1 MPTFDTPD
9 PIIVTLEIG
18 VGDVRIT
25 ANDRKDTNVAVRPSD
40 PARKSDVA
48 AAEQTRVEFSA
59 GRLLIR
65 APRGWRRYTPRGG
78 GESID
83 VQIDLPAGSQI
94 RGEAGI
100 AALHATGPLGE
111 CHYNTGVGDI
121 QVDEGCPAHL
131 STGVGDIAVHR
142 ASGHAQITTG
152 SGAVRIGSVDG
163 TAVIKGANGDTWIGD
178 ISRDLRVVAANGSIT
193 VDHSHASV
201 VAKTA
206 NGDVRLGDVEGGT
219 VIAQTSLGKV
229 EIGIRDGVA
238 AWLDLD
244 THFGK
249 VDNQLD
255 VAGRPQP
262 GEDTVEVRA
271 RSSFGDITIHRA
283 VANKTEAGAV

>member
-9 PIIVTLEIG
+9 PILVTLELG

-25 ANDRKDTNVAVRPSD
+25 ASDRNDTTVAVRPSD
-40 PARKSDVA
+40 PSRKSDVT
-48 AAEQTRVEFSA
+48 AAEQTRVEFAA

-65 APRGWRRYTPRGG
+65 APKGWRRYTPRGG

-100 AALHATGPLGE
+100 AALHCAGPLGE

-121 QVDEGCPAHL
+121 QVDLAGPAHL
-131 STGVGDIAVHR
+131 STGVGDIAVDR
-142 ASGHAQITTG
+142 ATGHAQITTG

-163 TAVIKGANGDTWIGD
+163 TAVIKGANGNTWIGD
-178 ISRDLRVVAANGSIT
+178 VSRDLRVIAANGSIT
-193 VDHSHASV
+193 VDHSHATV

-206 NGDVRLGDVEGGT
+206 NGDVLLAEVEGGT
-219 VIAQTSLGKV
+219 VVAQTSLGTV
-229 EIGIRDGVA
+229 DIGIRDGVA

-244 THFGK
+244 THFGQ
-249 VDNQLD
+249 VHNQLD

-262 GEDTVEVRA
+262 GEETVEVRA
-271 RSSFGDITIHRA
+271 RSSFGDITIRRA
-283 VANKTEAGAV
+283 VASKTEAGSA